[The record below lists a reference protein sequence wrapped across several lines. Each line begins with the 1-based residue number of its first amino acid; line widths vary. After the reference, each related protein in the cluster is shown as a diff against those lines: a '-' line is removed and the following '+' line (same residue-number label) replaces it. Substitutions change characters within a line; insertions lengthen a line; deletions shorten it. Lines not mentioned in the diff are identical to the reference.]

1 MLRSPIFILLL
12 LFFIYS
18 CDNISKNKK
27 NPKTEKTK
35 KSNSIFARAL
45 LDKAEDFN
53 SKQVFDSAYYY
64 YNRSKINYELE
75 KDSSKIA
82 FNLIQMAT
90 MQQVLSD
97 YMGSEK
103 NLIEALPFIQK
114 GSLYESATYNLLGIS
129 SKELS
134 NYEDAIYYY
143 DKAKTSTTDT
153 IAQIILINNK
163 ANIYIDQKKYTKSIQ
178 LLEPLLQLKI
188 LKSNEIRKAKIVDNL
203 GFSYF
208 KENQIQKGLPMM
220 LEALSIRKKNNDFYG
235 IIGSNLHL
243 AEYYQKNQPQIAN
256 EYALNAYHTSRK
268 IHNIDSRLKSLS
280 FLITTNFDEKS
291 NQLAVDFIALND
303 SIIKVRNNAKNQFV
317 KIKFDT
323 DKNRAENLSL
333 IAQKAE
339 SDLHLEREKNQKYL
353 SYFGISLLLI
363 GIFFIVTYFRN
374 RNKRIQI
381 EATYNTETRIS
392 KKLHDEL
399 ANDVFQTM
407 AFAETQDLVLPN
419 NKETLLNNLDTIYSR
434 TRNISKENSTIE
446 TGIHFIPNLKEM
458 MSGYNSY
465 TTTILINE
473 LESINWSSIENT
485 KKITVYR
492 VIQELLVNMK
502 KHSKSSL
509 VVLSFKINKNIIY
522 FDYTDNGI
530 GANFEKI
537 NIKNG
542 LHNVENR
549 ILAIKGTITFDTK
562 SEKGFK
568 VKITFPI

>member
-12 LFFIYS
+12 LFFIHS
-18 CDNISKNKK
+18 CDNVSKNKK

-35 KSNSIFARAL
+35 NSNSIFARTL
-45 LDKAEDFN
+45 LDKAEVFN

-97 YMGSEK
+97 YLGSEK

-114 GSLYESATYNLLGIS
+114 GSLYESAAYNLLGIS

-178 LLEPLLQLKI
+178 LLEPILHLKI
-188 LKSNEIRKAKIVDNL
+188 LESNEIRKAKIIDNI

-208 KENQIQKGLPMM
+208 KENQNQKGLPMM
-220 LEALSIRKKNNDFYG
+220 LESLSIRKKNNDFYG
-235 IIGSNLHL
+235 IVGSNLHL

-280 FLITTNFDEKS
+280 FLIATNFDEKS
-291 NQLAVDFIALND
+291 NQFAVDFIALND
-303 SIIKVRNNAKNQFV
+303 SIIKVRNNV

-333 IAQKAE
+333 IAQNTE
-339 SDLHLEREKNQKYL
+339 SDLQLEREKNQKHL

-363 GIFFIVTYFRN
+363 GIFFILTYFRN

-465 TTTILINE
+465 TTTILIHE

-542 LHNVENR
+542 LQNVENR

>member
-35 KSNSIFARAL
+35 NSNSIFARAL

-114 GSLYESATYNLLGIS
+114 GSLYESAAYNLLGIS

-188 LKSNEIRKAKIVDNL
+188 LESNEIRKAKIVDNL

-243 AEYYQKNQPQIAN
+243 AEYYQKKQPQIAN

-446 TGIHFIPNLKEM
+446 SGIHFIPNLKEM